1 LIERDY
7 IEDHRRH
14 VSSSIRLKNPQFYQS
29 IDPNFKELS
38 RGIIEIAV
46 SLNHRN
52 DMKDL
57 FLDLVEKVFFFLLS
71 FYLCLLYFLNEYLLN

>member
-1 LIERDY
+1 MD
-7 IEDHRRH
+7 DHRRL
-14 VSSSIRLKNPQFYQS
+14 VALSIRNKNPQFYQS

-38 RGIIEIAV
+38 RGLIEIAV

-57 FLDLVEKVFFFLLS
+57 FLDLVEQVGFFDTKE
-71 FYLCLLYFLNEYLLN
+71 YFF